1 MRHTNLPMIIS
12 SPKESPMLFHI
23 ESFLQTISSITH
35 LSSCFDQHNTT
46 QSKQD
51 IIVSKEY

>member
-12 SPKESPMLFHI
+12 SPKESPILFHI

-35 LSSCFDQHNTT
+35 LSSCFNQHNTT

>member
-1 MRHTNLPMIIS
+1 MRHTNLPMIII
-12 SPKESPMLFHI
+12 SPKESPILFHI

-35 LSSCFDQHNTT
+35 LSSCFNQHSTT

-51 IIVSKEY
+51 IIVRKEY